1 MVGGDWTR
9 RRKHVWRRR
18 EEEGTSEG
26 GRMRDEEGGFW
37 GRTRMEKAEARRR
50 EADETGEIVIMLICV
65 IEMHLLIIF
74 IIELFMVTILK
85 MNGYR
90 TYSK

>member
-1 MVGGDWTR
+1 MGKNEDG
-9 RRKHVWRRR
+9 
-18 EEEGTSEG
+18 
-26 GRMRDEEGGFW
+26 
-37 GRTRMEKAEARRR
+37 KAGARRR

-65 IEMHLLIIF
+65 IEMHLMIIF

-85 MNGYR
+85 MNGYK